1 MSSSS
6 GIPLIL
12 PGRIRSDYEERIRR
26 LKDEVRRRDD
36 EYMADIEARRN
47 KQSSARAKWSIPSV
61 FAPSANKLKARLGAF
76 DALTCSSVADADVSV
91 YTP

>member
-36 EYMADIEARRN
+36 EYMADIEARRE
-47 KQSSARAKWSIPSV
+47 KQSPARSKWSVPSS
-61 FAPSANKLKARLGAF
+61 FAPFANKLKARLGVF
-76 DALTCSSVADADVSV
+76 DEL
-91 YTP
+91 